1 LDYCSDLVGG
11 LWEEFQSNIAGDG
24 CTTMAKKK
32 GLFTVL
38 KRIFIS
44 EVNSEKKEKRRK
56 WTFWKLRIKKRLPS
70 ITAPPEHRTSH
81 ESHEEQKEEIV
92 SDVGEISQVSCSR
105 QLDSIEESKGSTS
118 PETADLVVQYQMFL
132 NRQEEVLAATR
143 IQTAFRGHLVSLS
156 YPFLMKLLKESTHF
170 HTGVM

>member
-1 LDYCSDLVGG
+1 
-11 LWEEFQSNIAGDG
+11 
-24 CTTMAKKK
+24 M
-32 GLFTVL
+32 
-38 KRIFIS
+38 
-44 EVNSEKKEKRRK
+44 
-56 WTFWKLRIKKRLPS
+56 
-70 ITAPPEHRTSH
+70 
-81 ESHEEQKEEIV
+81 